1 MRDAVLDPL
10 LPICDPWH
18 EVLLDFELP
27 WWSQLDPE
35 ENENLPPIPT
45 VALQANT
52 ELLWSITVKV
62 PFNTPKIRSS
72 NVFRVRVM
80 DANKVATDGNLWL
93 PGEEAR
99 NWWSMVVTG
108 HSCGVIMQTE
118 SGLQVWKL
126 FCNSILY
133 YIILHYSTMCQSY

>member
-1 MRDAVLDPL
+1 
-10 LPICDPWH
+10 
-18 EVLLDFELP
+18 
-27 WWSQLDPE
+27 
-35 ENENLPPIPT
+35 
-45 VALQANT
+45 
-52 ELLWSITVKV
+52 
-62 PFNTPKIRSS
+62 
-72 NVFRVRVM
+72 M

-133 YIILHYSTMCQSY
+133 YIILYCTIPQCASRIDSNSSEVDSWPALTARFAQSHVLGPQALTWKCFDPDVNRLTF